1 MKLKFI
7 QCGMNILFINENLLK
22 ISHSSIESFLVEDE
36 HVFSNEN
43 IGKLLYIGKNQ
54 RWATYD

>member
-1 MKLKFI
+1 
-7 QCGMNILFINENLLK
+7 MNILFINENLLK